1 MIKTKTKEITI
12 RGRKVKYCLTRKNV
26 KNINMRIKDDMVIHI
41 SANNY
46 VSVKELEAVL
56 FKNSEFI
63 FNALDKAAKRAE
75 NRTDENEIMYMG
87 KKYKKCVTEGN
98 DTKCVIDGDKF
109 VIEVRDA
116 DDEEKIKKITEDWY
130 NKRAR
135 EIFDEIN
142 EQTAEIFS
150 YFGIAK
156 AEIKVRKMI
165 SRWGSCSV
173 NEGRIRINRYLIEF
187 PRACAEYVFVH
198 EYTHFIY
205 RGHGKDFYGFV
216 SKIFPDY
223 KNIEKY
229 LDTYGNLRNR
239 KN

>member
-1 MIKTKTKEITI
+1 MIKSKIKEITI
-12 RGRKVKYCLTRKNV
+12 KGRKVKYCLTRKNV
-26 KNINMRIKDDMVIHI
+26 KNINMRIKDDMMVHI

-56 FKNSEFI
+56 FKNREFI
-63 FNALDKAAKRAE
+63 FSALDKAAKRLE
-75 NRTDENEIMYMG
+75 NEPIENEIMYMG
-87 KKYKKCVTEGN
+87 KKYKKCIIKSDLE
-98 DTKCVIDGDKF
+98 KCSIDGDKF
-109 VIEVRDA
+109 IIEVRDTS
-116 DDEEKIKKITEDWY
+116 DEEKIKKITEDWH
-130 NKRAR
+130 NKKAK
-135 EIFDEIN
+135 ELFGEIN
-142 EQTAEIFS
+142 DMTAEIFS
-150 YFGIAK
+150 HFGIPK
-156 AEIKVRKMI
+156 AEIKVRKMV
-165 SRWGSCSV
+165 SRWGRCSV
-173 NEGRIRINRYLIEF
+173 NEGRIRINRYLTEF